1 MSITAAYKVAT
12 LQNPVDYTAT
22 IRNQMRLNQSARSIV
37 SAAINR
43 KPLVI
48 LLGITLLTIG
58 CLQSTSLDGEVDEGD
73 TAGDQRASTGE
84 RFADYNIVT
93 VLPRDAIA
101 AIDDPKFVSALE
113 ANERYAED
121 ELVLGVEFNGDARAY
136 SIPMLSSVEIV
147 NDTVGGVKIAV
158 TW

>member
-1 MSITAAYKVAT
+1 M
-12 LQNPVDYTAT
+12 Q
-22 IRNQMRLNQSARSIV
+22 LNRRVHSLASV
-37 SAAINR
+37 AINR

-48 LLGITLLTIG
+48 LLGITLLSIG
-58 CLQSTSLDGEVDEGD
+58 CLQSTSLDGELNEGD

-101 AIDDPKFVSALE
+101 AIDNPKFVSAQE

-121 ELVLGVEFNGDARAY
+121 EMVLGVEINGDARAY